1 MKKNERLISYNIM
14 INEIYKK
21 CTSLKFWQK
30 IFKVLKVLILL
41 ISFSSISIISLHYNI
56 LSMTQNSGRIPWGQ
70 GDTPSIQPIIR
81 IMTVLHLLCFTF
93 PYFHSSRD
101 QIYFDNNNSEYTFLS
116 TLFINEL
123 PNKSD
128 LGIFYGTR
136 KLNL

>member
-1 MKKNERLISYNIM
+1 MISELISHHIM
-14 INEIYKK
+14 INERYKK

-41 ISFSSISIISLHYNI
+41 ISFSSISIISLNYNI
-56 LSMTQNSGRIPWGQ
+56 LSMTQNSGRTPWGQ

-101 QIYFDNNNSEYTFLS
+101 QICFSNNNSPFCTRIRHKNF
-116 TLFINEL
+116 
-123 PNKSD
+123 PNNTSFKS
-128 LGIFYGTR
+128 ICNITC
-136 KLNL
+136 KCNM